1 MTIGPDSRASNSNFI
16 LVGVGSNYDHCRLTL
31 PVLENT
37 TVVLPD
43 GTQFDMATAGPPRPP
58 QQGGAGGGQTI
69 LGGQISAEQIEE
81 RMKAEAARLNIPLEQ
96 FKQIQR
102 MQQARFEAEAAKAG
116 MTPQQF
122 MAFQQQQLQ
131 KAAAEAGMSPQEFLA
146 MKQKEAIEQQ
156 KMAEQQQQ
164 QQQGQGQP
172 NGDAPQQGQAEP
184 GQPQLQRIDLTK
196 PMEAKPEA
204 LAVAKFLRSQDL
216 KTRTCIFDG
225 QRKDMF
231 KGEQVDSS
239 SVTEY

>member
-1 MTIGPDSRASNSNFI
+1 
-16 LVGVGSNYDHCRLTL
+16 
-31 PVLENT
+31 
-37 TVVLPD
+37 
-43 GTQFDMATAGPPRPP
+43 MATAGPPRPP
-58 QQGGAGGGQTI
+58 QQGGGSGQTI

-81 RMKAEAARLNIPLEQ
+81 RMKAEAARLNMPLEQ

-122 MAFQQQQLQ
+122 MAFQQQQLL

-156 KMAEQQQQ
+156 KLAEQHQQQ
-164 QQQGQGQP
+164 HGQGQP
-172 NGDAPQQGQAEP
+172 DGDAPQDGQGEP

-216 KTRTCIFDG
+216 KLRTCIFEG

-231 KGEQVDSS
+231 KGE
-239 SVTEY
+239 